1 MPVLD
6 ASALVEY
13 LAGGEHAALVR
24 DRLLRDQEPL
34 WAPHLVDAEVGH
46 VLRRAVR
53 IGELR
58 PATAAAALA
67 DLTDMPLHRAAHVGL
82 LERAWSLRRNV
93 TFYDALYVAL
103 AERLDMVLVTLD
115 TRLMG
120 AAGVRAEIHVIG
132 RDDMR

>member
-1 MPVLD
+1 VPVLD

-13 LAGGEHAALVR
+13 LAGGEHAADVR
-24 DRLLRDQEPL
+24 ERLLRHDEPL

-46 VLRRAVR
+46 VLRRAVML
-53 IGELR
+53 GELR

-67 DLTDMPLHRAAHVGL
+67 DLADMPLRRAAHVGL

-103 AERLDMVLVTLD
+103 AEVLGMVLVTLD
-115 TRLMG
+115 ARLESAPG
-120 AAGVRAEIHVIG
+120 LRAEIDVIG
-132 RDDMR
+132 DAR